1 METAAFYF
9 KLMEKFCD
17 GRVVVQD
24 KTKKRRGGG
33 GNKKKKQQQAPPK
46 KQQTQEDLEAVWDSL
61 SSSIAAVLAGEI
73 SLPEEEHPIP
83 FDAAADKSI
92 DDQK

>member
-17 GRVVVQD
+17 GRIVVQD
-24 KTKKRRGGG
+24 KKKRRGGG
-33 GNKKKKQQQAPPK
+33 RKRKPPTKKKQK
-46 KQQTQEDLEAVWDSL
+46 EDAEQDLHAIWDTL
-61 SSSIAAVLAGEI
+61 SPSVAAVLGNGEF
-73 SLPEEEHPIP
+73 SVPEQDHPIP
-83 FDAAADKSI
+83 FDATADKAI